1 MSAEAPRTLTLRP
14 VHEQWPA
21 AGWPPDENDLSVIYR
36 GVSVARI
43 TRIGNGQAAGEWS
56 WSITWTE
63 IALRF
68 MPSHGRASSRDDAV
82 QEIGSRFSTV
92 PDEILAR
99 VKVGRVIPARTDDG
113 NASPA

>member
-1 MSAEAPRTLTLRP
+1 MEA
-14 VHEQWPA
+14 
-21 AGWPPDENDLSVIYR
+21 LSDQR
-36 GVSVARI
+36 QPVSV
-43 TRIGNGQAAGEWS
+43 S
-56 WSITWTE
+56 S
-63 IALRF
+63 LRF